1 MKMAKETMAS
11 NPSPLRL
18 LPVSEEEEYDDA
30 SPFIS
35 QRYTSKRR
43 NTHTLRRVQ
52 RVSRHAALTTKQQLW
67 DSNDASIDAALSAV
81 DQWEGLYNA
90 ARGLLLAT
98 AHSAKGLYGATKQ
111 GAGSLEHGILVPVRD
126 WILLPAF
133 GGVEKATSET
143 AKFLQSDQAKVLAE
157 QSLEWAKQVPFGV
170 GENVLAPCMCFSVGF
185 LQRTWQI
192 AQYPI
197 PSKQQVRHSVDFA
210 LTGAKWALTT
220 AGREI
225 IVYIKRA
232 DANITRTL
240 SHTQWKVLG
249 SGPYATLDKLNKR
262 EVIDHL
268 CERYFSLTDSAV
280 ARYELAAHV
289 RVHNRPLYH
298 DLVLTG
304 VLQQR
309 GGDLTKDDEW
319 LSTCPAYRALDDPF
333 LIAWPTVS
341 GGDDE
346 KSTAADGL
354 KDAAAAAKT
363 AEMPART
370 AEVAPLWFRLPYIN
384 GKRPARD
391 VPWIC
396 FRGNQQLELE
406 QRYRQILHDGQ
417 TGPPATVE
425 DSTTTTANS
434 SETTG
439 STDPNDLLHDG
450 QASPAPAA
458 ENSTTTDSGEATGST
473 IPNDQNRSQH
483 QPLHVGVDGNI
494 ECESESPGLEQDE
507 GIKENTAGYPTIA
520 KWYVPKPDIDVLV
533 DQQRHAVSFFA
544 CCPRCRQPQTSTTIP
559 PMVQTSFGDLCQEC
573 SKQAKDMPMVA
584 ALLSPSPI
592 TAIMRP
598 TFWRFH
604 GPGDDVRRAAWVLD
618 TPRNGL
624 QPFDEDAQAILED
637 AYLFLKWMSVRQESY
652 FESDDLDSALLTV
665 EVPCPD
671 GTERLV
677 QFSSLTQATAIQKGL
692 GAAVALFKRRV
703 YRGAW
708 LEKGGSE
715 QVSVEDSILQSAEDN
730 GTLGDTL
737 VPNAS
742 MRSVVTP
749 IGPESR
755 IVVYSGNDPVA
766 ASMAVPPSRM
776 SNEDMTKLLE
786 KEKEGNIDHL
796 VLIVHGI
803 GEMLRSSD
811 VFGLSLPNLSS
822 IIDCCANLRRNHA
835 EVQDAHFSQMY
846 PTVDAVQRESTG
858 RVEYLPVEWHEA
870 FSILSQRRSTSPD
883 EKQTPGVMLKDISLR
898 TIPNM
903 RDFANDTLMDV
914 LYFMSPVHHDI
925 IIDIVTHEMNT
936 VVERFCQLTGFEGRI
951 SVVGHSL
958 GSIVSWDILN
968 NQNTEL
974 EDDDDS
980 DEDSYSRSFD
990 STSEFESA
998 KSEDYH
1004 PELTSSAPPSSQVQ
1018 SSYPQLDFT
1027 VDNFFLLGSPVA
1039 VFLMIRNQR
1048 QPLTADFHLS
1058 GCKRVFNIFHP
1069 YDPIAYRME
1078 PCIDPRNADFEPM
1091 IVKHWNGGFRVQYQT
1106 KRLWRKFVDTTW
1118 KTQQTVVEAFE
1129 SSMAQMGLLDTAA
1142 GISGEDDDDDTEFSS
1157 DDHNRGTYVV
1167 CGLLNRGRR
1176 IDYMLQEKEVE
1187 NASEYV
1193 AALGAHSSYWIE
1205 RDLSLFFAR
1214 QSKFLVKF
1222 HS

>member
-1 MKMAKETMAS
+1 LLLFCSHYYDQEDLEIVKETMATT
-11 NPSPLRL
+11 PSSSPQRSTTQLA
-18 LPVSEEEEYDDA
+18 PVVEEEEYDDS

-90 ARGLLLAT
+90 ARGLLVAT

-133 GGVEKATSET
+133 GGVERATIET
-143 AKFLQSDQAKVLAE
+143 AKFLQSEQAKHLAE
-157 QSLEWAKQVPFGV
+157 QSLEWAKQVPCV

-185 LQRTWQI
+185 IQRTWQI

-210 LTGAKWALTT
+210 LTGTKWALTT

-319 LSTCPAYRALDDPF
+319 LSTCPAYRALDEPF
-333 LIAWPTVS
+333 LIPYPMS
-341 GGDDE
+341 DDSIDDE
-346 KSTAADGL
+346 NSVDGL
-354 KDAAAAAKT
+354 LDAAAAA
-363 AEMPART
+363 ART
-370 AEVAPLWFRLPYIN
+370 AFVAPLWFRLPYVN
-384 GKRPARD
+384 GKRPARE

-396 FRGNQQLELE
+396 FRSSQQEELE
-406 QRYRQILHDGQ
+406 QRYRQLLNDGQ
-417 TGPPATVE
+417 VGSPAVA
-425 DSTTTTANS
+425 DSTTASDTSDALGSSTDQNDPNRPQHQQDDGGLDGNVE
-434 SETTG
+434 SET
-439 STDPNDLLHDG
+439 
-450 QASPAPAA
+450 
-458 ENSTTTDSGEATGST
+458 
-473 IPNDQNRSQH
+473 
-483 QPLHVGVDGNI
+483 
-494 ECESESPGLEQDE
+494 ESRQVPGLEQDE
-507 GIKENTAGYPTIA
+507 RLKEKATRYPTIA
-520 KWYVPKPDIDVLV
+520 KWNVPNPEIDVLV
-533 DQQRHAVSFFA
+533 DQQRHSVSFFL
-544 CCPRCRQPQTSTTIP
+544 CCPRCRKPQTSTIP
-559 PMVQTSFGDLCQEC
+559 PLVQTRYGDLCEEC
-573 SKQAKDMPMVA
+573 VKQAKDMPLVA
-584 ALLSPSPI
+584 ALLAPPPI
-592 TAIMRP
+592 TAVMRP
-598 TFWRFH
+598 NFWRFH

-624 QPFDEDAQAILED
+624 QPFEEDAQAILED

-692 GAAVALFKRRV
+692 GASVALFKRRV

-708 LEKGGSE
+708 LERKNCSDVSDT
-715 QVSVEDSILQSAEDN
+715 VSVEDSILQAAEDN

-742 MRSVVTP
+742 IRSAVTP
-749 IGPESR
+749 VGQESR
-755 IVVYSGNDPVA
+755 LVVYSGNDPVA

-776 SNEDMTKLLE
+776 NNKDMTKLLG
-786 KEKEGNIDHL
+786 KEKGGNIDHL

-803 GEMLRSSD
+803 GEMMRSND
-811 VFGLSLPNLSS
+811 MFGLSLPNLSS
-822 IIDCCANLRRNHA
+822 IIDCCGHLRRNHA

-846 PTVDAVQRESTG
+846 PTVDAVARESTG

-870 FSILSQRRSTSPD
+870 FSILSQRRGTTSSAD
-883 EKQTPGVMLKDISLR
+883 DQQTPSVMLQDISLR

-903 RDFANDTLMDV
+903 RDFANDSLMDV

-925 IIDIVTHEMNT
+925 IIDIVTNEMNT
-936 VVERFCQLTGFEGRI
+936 VVEMFCRLTGFKGRV

-958 GSIVSWDILN
+958 GSIVSWDILA
-968 NQNTEL
+968 NQNTEV
-974 EDDDDS
+974 DDDDNDDDS
-980 DEDSYSRSFD
+980 GPLPEDVTPPSYARNSD
-990 STSEFESA
+990 STSEYESA

-1004 PELTSSAPPSSQVQ
+1004 PEFTHSAPQSQLH
-1018 SSYPQLDFT
+1018 SSYPQLEFT

-1048 QPLTADFHLS
+1048 QPITADFHLN

-1069 YDPIAYRME
+1069 YDPIAYRIE
-1078 PCIDPRNADFEPM
+1078 PCIDPRNADFEPK

-1106 KRLWRKFVDTTW
+1106 KRLWRKLVDTTW
-1118 KTQQTVVEAFE
+1118 KTQQSVVEAFE
-1129 SSMAQMGLLDTAA
+1129 ASMAGMGLLDTAA
-1142 GISGEDDDDDTEFSS
+1142 GLAGEDDDETEFST
-1157 DDHNRGTYVV
+1157 DDHNQGTYVV

-1187 NASEYV
+1187 NANEYV

-1214 QSKFLVKF
+1214 QSKFFMKSF
-1222 HS
+1222 W